1 MIHLIFFAC
10 CNCSTISLV
19 INSIIHS
26 LSQPFPP
33 DIPNIINHKLE
44 ELGRWNVER
53 MFTPHNVSKVTCRMS
68 HVTCHVSCVMCHV
81 SHFFLGGGQSCEA
94 YRWRVCYQRGLSRLV
109 YVRLDD
115 WFLFSHQWKHFLEVM
130 FKFLWRIIL
139 NFLNRVLK
147 IGYHI
152 FARSRQKEIFITECQ
167 SSREKRLS
175 GAIIP

>member
-1 MIHLIFFAC
+1 MNKNFNWTTFQKTKILNLLCRCKTQITF
-10 CNCSTISLV
+10 STR
-19 INSIIHS
+19 
-26 LSQPFPP
+26 
-33 DIPNIINHKLE
+33 IPQ
-44 ELGRWNVER
+44 
-53 MFTPHNVSKVTCRMS
+53 VSG
-68 HVTCHVSCVMCHV
+68 VMCN
-81 SHFFLGGGQSCEA
+81 FFLGGGQSCEA
-94 YRWRVCYQRGLSRLV
+94 CRWRVCYQRGLSCLV

-152 FARSRQKEIFITECQ
+152 FAPSRQKEIFITECQ